1 MKIKFYVVLLVGSLI
16 VCSVFALLNPVG
28 ELINQK
34 ANNGVISAY
43 NENTSVMDDKKKALL
58 LNEAEKYNDALADN
72 IAINNTFPADSFYS
86 DSQYNSI
93 LDVSGDGVIGTIKVP
108 SVNINLP
115 IYHGADESG
124 YDKGAVHMI
133 NTSFPIGGATTH
145 SVISAHTAY
154 PGKVFFDK
162 LTSVKEDEYFYV
174 QVLGDTLAYRIYEI
188 KVVLPDDNLV
198 FQAEEGKDIVTLVTC
213 TPYSVNTHRLLV
225 RGIRDKSKDIKSGSI
240 SDEKAAVTDTDIST
254 LDYSS
259 VIVVSIILLLIIFI
273 IVLLLVFAARH
284 QRKTQKKDGGVL

>member
-1 MKIKFYVVLLVGSLI
+1 MKIKFYVVLLIGSLV

-43 NENTSVMDDKKKALL
+43 NENTSVMDDTQKASLL
-58 LNEAEKYNDALADN
+58 AEAEKYNKTLTDN
-72 IAINNTFPADSFYS
+72 IAVNDTFPADSFYS
-86 DSQYNSI
+86 DSQYNAI
-93 LDVSGDGVIGTIKVP
+93 LNVSGDGVIGTVKVP
-108 SVNINLP
+108 SVGINLP

-162 LTSVKEDEYFYV
+162 LTSVKENEYFYV
-174 QVLGDTLAYRIYEI
+174 QVLGDTLAYRVYEI

-198 FQAEEGKDIVTLVTC
+198 FQAEDGKDIVTLVTC

-225 RGIRDKSKDIKSGSI
+225 RGIRDKSRDVMAGGTP
-240 SDEKAAVTDTDIST
+240 DEVAVVTDTDVST

-259 VIVVSIILLLIIFI
+259 VIFVSVILLLIVFV
-273 IVLLLVFAARH
+273 IVLLLVFATKCHRN
-284 QRKTQKKDGGVL
+284 GGGSS

>member
-1 MKIKFYVVLLVGSLI
+1 MKIKFYVLLLIGSLV
-16 VCSVFALLNPVG
+16 VCSVFALLNPIG

-43 NENTSVMDDKKKALL
+43 NKNISVMDDAQKSFLL
-58 LNEAEKYNDALADN
+58 TEAEKYNKALTDN
-72 IAINNTFPADSFYS
+72 IAVNNNFPSDSFYD
-86 DSQYNSI
+86 DSQYNAI
-93 LDVSGDGVIGTIKVP
+93 LNVSGDGVIGTVKVP
-108 SVNINLP
+108 SVGINLP

-162 LTSVKEDEYFYV
+162 LTSVKKDEYFYV
-174 QVLGDTLAYRIYEI
+174 QVLGNTLAYKVYEI

-198 FQAEEGKDIVTLVTC
+198 FQAEDGKDIVTLVTC

-225 RGIRDKSKDIKSGSI
+225 RGIRDKSRDIKAGET
-240 SDEKAAVTDTDIST
+240 SDETAVVIDTDVST

-259 VIVVSIILLLIIFI
+259 VIFVSVILLLIVFA
-273 IVLLLVFAARH
+273 IVLLLIFATRRH
-284 QRKTQKKDGGVL
+284 RNGGDLS

>member
-1 MKIKFYVVLLVGSLI
+1 MKIKFYVLLLIGSLV
-16 VCSVFALLNPVG
+16 VCSVFALLNPIG

-43 NENTSVMDDKKKALL
+43 NKNISVMDDAQKSFLL
-58 LNEAEKYNDALADN
+58 AEAEKYNKALTDN
-72 IAINNTFPADSFYS
+72 IAVNNNFPSDSFYD
-86 DSQYNSI
+86 DSQYNAI
-93 LDVSGDGVIGTIKVP
+93 LNVSGDGVIGTVKVP
-108 SVNINLP
+108 SVGINLP

-162 LTSVKEDEYFYV
+162 LTSVKKDEYFYV
-174 QVLGDTLAYRIYEI
+174 QVLGNTLAYKVYEI

-198 FQAEEGKDIVTLVTC
+198 FQAEDGKDIVTLVTC

-225 RGIRDKSKDIKSGSI
+225 RGIRDKSRDIKAGET
-240 SDEKAAVTDTDIST
+240 SDETTVVTDTDVST

-259 VIVVSIILLLIIFI
+259 VIFVSVILLLIVFA
-273 IVLLLVFAARH
+273 IVLLLIFATKHHRN
-284 QRKTQKKDGGVL
+284 GGGLS